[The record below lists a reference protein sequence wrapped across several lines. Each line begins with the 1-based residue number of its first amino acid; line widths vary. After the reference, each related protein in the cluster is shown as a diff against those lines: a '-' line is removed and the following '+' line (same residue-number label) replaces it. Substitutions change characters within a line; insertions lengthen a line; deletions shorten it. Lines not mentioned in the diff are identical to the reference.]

1 MVSLIYFNSYL
12 LQIKKEILDFIGKF
26 FNFLFLLLCIE
37 PNRVLNYKL
46 SPIFCLLLD
55 LYSADY
61 NIKLGAS
68 SGDKNDGAGAKTAG
82 NSNQSM
88 KMMQRSSSHIKIDDI
103 ANSKIKL
110 CPRCHSPHHTVNECT
125 EFGNLKCPRCLEWSH
140 WEDSCWTVE
149 DPNNQVI
156 RKKYYVKFPLKL
168 IAQR

>member
-1 MVSLIYFNSYL
+1 M
-12 LQIKKEILDFIGKF
+12 
-26 FNFLFLLLCIE
+26 
-37 PNRVLNYKL
+37 
-46 SPIFCLLLD
+46 
-55 LYSADY
+55 YSADY

-68 SGDKNDGAGAKTAG
+68 SGDKNDGCGAKTAG

-149 DPNNQVI
+149 DPNNQVLN
-156 RKKYYVKFPLKL
+156 KKKIILYYVKFPLKL
-168 IAQR
+168 IVQNPACYETGTGIMDKSDHFFF